1 MSDPTGKDKQ
11 PDSGVD
17 IFNMKPDAKNASESG
32 KTQASAAQPKASTL
46 PSFVSKL
53 GPVHFAIA
61 CAVVAAAWIGWPYV
75 FSGSSSDKSTTA
87 RMLNPDQAMT
97 DASRAQQYQPVAN
110 QPATSPAVAA
120 SSVTAATAAPASDVT
135 AVAPAS
141 GASAATVTAASAPGG
156 ASATSTQA
164 SQPTAKETE
173 LQAKVDDLQSKLAT
187 AEAQAAKCP
196 APIATASTSVSKPRH
211 RVRHV
216 STSPRRYVS
225 TTPTATTRIGAGTT
239 KPGDFTLNTVY
250 RDQAWIQN
258 AERTY
263 VVQAGDVIDGMRIVR
278 VDASTRQVV
287 TSLGTIR

>member
-1 MSDPTGKDKQ
+1 MIDPTGKDKQ

-17 IFNMKPDAKNASESG
+17 IFNMKPDAKNATEPD
-32 KTQASAAQPKASTL
+32 KTQAGAAQPKASTL

-53 GPVHFAIA
+53 GPVHFVIA

-75 FSGSSSDKSTTA
+75 FGGSSSDKSTTE

-110 QPATSPAVAA
+110 QSSTSSAVAA
-120 SSVTAATAAPASDVT
+120 SSVTTATAAPASDVT
-135 AVAPAS
+135 AAAPAS
-141 GASAATVTAASAPGG
+141 GASAVTVAAAPAAASAAG
-156 ASATSTQA
+156 TQA

-173 LQAKVDDLQSKLAT
+173 LQAKVDDLQGKLAA

-196 APIATASTSVSKPRH
+196 APIATASTNVSKPNH

-216 STSPRRYVS
+216 STSPRRYAS
-225 TTPTATTRIGAGTT
+225 TTPTATARIGAGTS

-258 AERTY
+258 TERTY
-263 VVQAGDVIDGMRIVR
+263 VVQAGDVIDGMRIDR
-278 VDASTRQVV
+278 VDASTRQVM

>member
-17 IFNMKPDAKNASESG
+17 IFNMKPDAKSASEPG
-32 KTQASAAQPKASTL
+32 KTQAGAAQPKASAL

-75 FSGSSSDKSTTA
+75 FSGSTSDKSTTA
-87 RMLNPDQAMT
+87 HLLNPDQAMT

-120 SSVTAATAAPASDVT
+120 SSVTTSTATPASDAT

-141 GASAATVTAASAPGG
+141 SASAVTVAAASAPGA
-156 ASATSTQA
+156 ASAASTQA

-173 LQAKVDDLQSKLAT
+173 LQAKVDDLQGKLAT

-196 APIATASTSVSKPRH
+196 APVATASTNVSKPKH

-216 STSPRRYVS
+216 SSSPHQYLS
-225 TTPTATTRIGAGTT
+225 TTPTATTRIGTGTT

>member
-17 IFNMKPDAKNASESG
+17 IFNVKPAAKNTSEPG
-32 KTQASAAQPKASTL
+32 KAQAGAGQPKASAL

-75 FSGSSSDKSTTA
+75 FSGSSSDKSTNA
-87 RMLNPDQAMT
+87 HMLNPYQAMT
-97 DASRAQQYQPVAN
+97 NASRDQQYQPVAN

-120 SSVTAATAAPASDVT
+120 PSVTTATATPASDVT
-135 AVAPAS
+135 AAAPSS
-141 GASAATVTAASAPGG
+141 GASAAMKAVASAPAAASAAAAQP
-156 ASATSTQA
+156 A
-164 SQPTAKETE
+164 QPTVKETE
-173 LQAKVDDLQSKLAT
+173 LQAKVDDLQGKLAT

-196 APIATASTSVSKPRH
+196 APVATASTNVSKPKH

-225 TTPTATTRIGAGTT
+225 STPTTSIGAGTT

-258 AERTY
+258 SERTY

>member
-17 IFNMKPDAKNASESG
+17 IFNVKPAARNTSEPG
-32 KTQASAAQPKASTL
+32 KAPAGAAQPKASAL

-61 CAVVAAAWIGWPYV
+61 CAVVAAVWIGWPYV
-75 FSGSSSDKSTTA
+75 FGGSSSDNSTNA
-87 RMLNPDQAMT
+87 HMLNPDQAMT

-120 SSVTAATAAPASDVT
+120 SSVTTATAAPASDVT
-135 AVAPAS
+135 AAAPAS
-141 GASAATVTAASAPGG
+141 GASAATVAVASAPAAASA
-156 ASATSTQA
+156 ASTQA

-173 LQAKVDDLQSKLAT
+173 LQAKVDDLQGKLAT

-196 APIATASTSVSKPRH
+196 APVATASTNVSKPKH

-225 TTPTATTRIGAGTT
+225 TTPTTSIGAGTT

-258 AERTY
+258 SERTY

>member
-17 IFNMKPDAKNASESG
+17 IFSMKPDAKNTSEPG
-32 KTQASAAQPKASTL
+32 KAQAGAAQPKASAL
-46 PSFVSKL
+46 PSFLSKL

-61 CAVVAAAWIGWPYV
+61 CAVIAAAWIGWPYV
-75 FSGSSSDKSTTA
+75 FSGSSSDKSTSA

-120 SSVTAATAAPASDVT
+120 SSVTTATAVPASDVT
-135 AVAPAS
+135 AVTPAS
-141 GASAATVTAASAPGG
+141 GASAATVAAASAP
-156 ASATSTQA
+156 SATSAASTQA

-173 LQAKVDDLQSKLAT
+173 LQAKVDDLQGKLAT

-196 APIATASTSVSKPRH
+196 APVATASTNVSKPKH

-225 TTPTATTRIGAGTT
+225 TTPTTTRIGTGTT

-258 AERTY
+258 SERTY

>member
-17 IFNMKPDAKNASESG
+17 IFNVKPAARNTSEPG
-32 KTQASAAQPKASTL
+32 KAQAGAAQPKASAL

-61 CAVVAAAWIGWPYV
+61 CAVVAAVWIGWPYV
-75 FSGSSSDKSTTA
+75 FSGSSSDKSTNA
-87 RMLNPDQAMT
+87 HMLNPDQAMT

-120 SSVTAATAAPASDVT
+120 SSVTTATA
-135 AVAPAS
+135 APAS
-141 GASAATVTAASAPGG
+141 GASAATVAIASAPAAASA
-156 ASATSTQA
+156 AAAQT

-173 LQAKVDDLQSKLAT
+173 LQAKVDDLQGKLAT

-196 APIATASTSVSKPRH
+196 APVATASTNVSKPKH

-216 STSPRRYVS
+216 STSSRRYVS
-225 TTPTATTRIGAGTT
+225 TTPTTSIGAGTT

-258 AERTY
+258 SERTY